1 MNTVPNPRS
10 IRPATLAAVYFLL
23 ALVFQVETLLIP
35 PRQDSAAWLFMAERQ
50 THGEMPGRD
59 LWDNKLPLIY
69 LIGRAAHATGHPQ
82 VFLWLVEAGMTAAGA
97 LAVCGMALR
106 PAGRRA
112 ASIGGALL
120 CVVSGVPAFHAGGY
134 MTEIYA
140 MPLSA
145 VATWLTYTAA
155 VRRRGTARAVAA
167 GLAWT
172 LAVSFRLPLAVV
184 AVVVVGYAAVTKA
197 RNRPANDPRAARVEM
212 LVRFIMAQTAGAIG
226 GIAIILAHPIL
237 AGYLPDCVAAAIAW
251 PLDIG
256 GNRLAGPATL
266 TAAERLTD
274 WAQDLLKLGWLHL
287 AAVAGLFVARRRAA
301 ACHAWIAGTGEHP
314 AHMSSDET
322 HRRDADAP
330 QPMRRD
336 GAIAPSF
343 VTMVTLWYAA
353 AFGSAAIG
361 WTSHAHYQYV
371 ALAPMCLAIVLTA
384 VRITTPTA
392 RRLAMAFLI
401 VSTIAVGAMGTRS
414 LLHRLPDRRDADR
427 TALIDYIHQQTRPD
441 ETVLVWA
448 WSGTADLLYRLDRPP
463 GTRHF
468 MAHGYLNMDM
478 RLFEEFALAFLADPP
493 EWIIED
499 RAFSRPALAAP
510 TADRQTATHVDM
522 IRLRKFARRNYRQS
536 ATFGRYVV
544 SRLAVTAH
552 GSFSASAR
560 TPTSGD
566 P

>member
-1 MNTVPNPRS
+1 MNTVPNPPS

-23 ALVFQVETLLIP
+23 ALVFQAETLLIP

-69 LIGRAAHATGHPQ
+69 LIGRAAHATGHSQ

-97 LAVCGMALR
+97 LAVCGMAMR

-112 ASIGGALL
+112 ASIAGALL
-120 CVVSGVPAFHAGGY
+120 CVVSGVPTFHAGGY

-155 VRRRGTARAVAA
+155 VRRRGTARALAA

-172 LAVSFRLPLAVV
+172 IAVSFRLPLAVV
-184 AVVVVGYAAVTKA
+184 AVVVVGYAAVTAA
-197 RNRPANDPRAARVEM
+197 RNRPADQRKATRIDTF
-212 LVRFIMAQTAGAIG
+212 VRFVMAQSAGAMA
-226 GIAIILAHPIL
+226 GIAIVLAHPVF
-237 AGYLPDCVAAAIAW
+237 AGYLPDCVAAAVAW
-251 PLDIG
+251 PLGIG
-256 GNRLAGPATL
+256 GGRIAGPATL
-266 TAAERLTD
+266 AAAQRLSE
-274 WAQDLLKLGWLHL
+274 WAQDLLKLGWLHI
-287 AAVAGLFVARRRAA
+287 AAIAGLLVAGSGAVS
-301 ACHAWIAGTGEHP
+301 CHAWNGGTSEH
-314 AHMSSDET
+314 SSHALLEET

-330 QPMRRD
+330 HPARHD
-336 GAIAPSF
+336 ATPAPSF
-343 VTMVTLWYAA
+343 IVMVTLWYTAA
-353 AFGSAAIG
+353 LGSAALG

-371 ALAPMCLAIVLTA
+371 ALAPMCLAISLTA
-384 VRITTPTA
+384 TCITTPVSLRFA
-392 RRLAMAFLI
+392 IVFLI
-401 VSTIAVGAMGTRS
+401 VSSLAVGAMDAR
-414 LLHRLPDRRDADR
+414 LLWRRLPDRRDADR
-427 TALIDYIHQQTRPD
+427 TALIDYVHHHTRPD

-468 MAHGYLNMDM
+468 MAHGYFNMDM

-493 EWIIED
+493 DWIVED
-499 RAFSRPALAAP
+499 RQFSRPALATP
-510 TADRQTATHVDM
+510 TAGRRPATPVDL
-522 IRLRKFARRNYRQS
+522 IRLRKFARRGYRQT

-544 SRLAVTAH
+544 FRL
-552 GSFSASAR
+552 G
-560 TPTSGD
+560 PTSRR